1 MIPTIGVMIGFYIIF
16 RMVDAMASKTRGAFV
31 KVCAAL
37 VIVTT
42 VVSMVS
48 LLEGSTR
55 ASGGIP
61 SMLR

>member
-1 MIPTIGVMIGFYIIF
+1 MIPTIGAMIGFYIIF
-16 RMVDAMASKTRGAFV
+16 RMVDAMASKTRRGFV

-48 LLEGSTR
+48 LFEGSTR
-55 ASGGIP
+55 ASGSLP
-61 SMLR
+61 NMLR